1 MLPFQ
6 KKHINLGEITR
17 LKKLLR
23 DASLHTVCESAR
35 CPNIGECF
43 CKGVATFLIAGDVC
57 TRRCRFCAVKKG
69 KPLPLDT
76 DEPQRIAKLSEKLNL
91 NYVVITSV
99 TRDDLPDGAAAHF
112 VNTIQTLRAARPQM
126 KVEFL
131 VPDFKGDRAAA
142 EMVFASHPDVF
153 AHNLET
159 APRLYKEARS
169 GADYQRSLQLL
180 AWAAAAGL
188 TTKSGLMLGL
198 GETQDEVLTVMDDL
212 RAAKCNILT
221 LGQYLAPT
229 AAHYPVREHIT
240 DKQFESYRTHAL
252 KKGFSHCA
260 ASSYV
265 RSSYLAQEMI

>member
-1 MLPFQ
+1 MNTFQ

-57 TRRCRFCAVKKG
+57 TRGCRFCAVKKG
-69 KPLPLDT
+69 KPLPLDAE
-76 DEPQRIAKLSEKLNL
+76 EPQRIARLAGQLNL

-112 VNTIQTLRAARPQM
+112 VHTIQTLRDSRPAM

-142 EMVFASHPDVF
+142 DTVFASRPDVF

-159 APRLYKEARS
+159 VPRLYTEARS

-180 AWAAAAGL
+180 SWAAAAGL
-188 TTKSGLMLGL
+188 ITKSGLMLGL
-198 GETQDEVLTVMDDL
+198 GETEAEVLAVMDDL
-212 RAAKCNILT
+212 RSAGCSILT

-240 DKQFESYRTHAL
+240 DIQFKSYRTQAL
-252 KKGFSHCA
+252 NKGFTHCA